1 MLKASF
7 CRCTSVSKVRHFK
20 VAMGM
25 RLLEMKKANTLVIN
39 EKTNKGR
46 ITLHIEMPEAFMATN
61 S

>member
-7 CRCTSVSKVRHFK
+7 CRCTSVSRVRHLS

-25 RLLEMKKANTLVIN
+25 RLLEMKKAKMLVITEN
-39 EKTNKGR
+39 TNSGR
-46 ITLHIEMPEAFMATN
+46 ITFHIEMPEAFMATN